1 MGKDKHK
8 DGETAASSE
17 TNRDHSWDQEARDT
31 TLAQTITEAVTREMA
46 KAHAHYQ
53 AIINEKGATTLPTSL
68 KISSGSHG
76 FKVMDPF
83 NWTKDKSIYQ
93 RWQLW
98 SQKARLTLDAMEGDS
113 EKTKISYFH
122 HWING
127 DGITQI
133 EAWKNNKILISQ
145 SAYDALESKEG
156 KYSSEHI
163 ESYFTLFEL
172 SLAPRSNPL
181 LAVENFHFTKQ
192 GSMTSREFH
201 SHIVKIV
208 KRCQFP
214 CPEAE
219 ERAIRDAIFMGMNS
233 QWARDKAINL
243 MNEEGKELTV
253 DFLMNQLAIEDCNT
267 QHKFLSQ
274 LNSSSSV
281 NFAAYD
287 HRQNKGKSNKPKHTS
302 GKNGVQN
309 KPGVQTSST
318 NSQPSRKPPGMEGK
332 CMKCGKPEH
341 QPGQKCA
348 AKNAK
353 CKDCHKIGH
362 FYKVCQSKKRAKR
375 ANLAQIAPQTEQD
388 THINENGV
396 RQPNPPMVIMLK
408 IVNHIGTT
416 NGSQGKH
423 LKFPINV
430 DPRGPNKHHLVVRV
444 DTGADVNCMNQKTF
458 KKLFPKVK
466 LSVCPHEIQNFGNSV
481 ADISI
486 LGQFCTYLQFRGEKY
501 LNTFIVTNA
510 NDCPNLLSHG
520 ATFRMAVLLP
530 NYPEENVVKSCGEN
544 VPNFKYSTSTSTS
557 TGTSSNVFQILQDLR
572 LKQYQGNHPDSLQN
586 ESRMSHTS
594 THSTTGTLA

>member
-1 MGKDKHK
+1 MGTDKHK

-17 TNRDHSWDQEARDT
+17 TNRDHSRDQEARDAA
-31 TLAQTITEAVTREMA
+31 LVQTIAEAFTREMA
-46 KAHAHYQ
+46 KAHVHYQ
-53 AIINEKGATTLPTSL
+53 AIINEKGTTILPTSL

-76 FKVMDPF
+76 FMVMDPF
-83 NWTKDKSIYQ
+83 DWTKDKSIYQ

-98 SQKARLTLDAMEGDS
+98 SQKTRLALDAMEGVS

-127 DGITQI
+127 DGMTQI
-133 EAWKNNKILISQ
+133 EAWKSNKILISQ
-145 SAYDALESKEG
+145 SAYDALESKDG

-163 ESYFTLFEL
+163 ESYFTLFKL
-172 SLAPRSNPL
+172 SLAPKSNPL
-181 LAVENFHFTKQ
+181 LAVEDLHFAKQ
-192 GSMTSREFH
+192 GSMTYGEFH

-219 ERAIRDAIFMGMNS
+219 ERAIRDAIFLGMNS

-287 HRQNKGKSNKPKHTS
+287 HRQNKSKHTS

-332 CMKCGKPEH
+332 CMRCGKPEH

-362 FYKVCQSKKRAKR
+362 FYKVCQSKKRAKK
-375 ANLAQIAPQTEQD
+375 ANLAQVAPQTEQD
-388 THINENGV
+388 THINEN
-396 RQPNPPMVIMLK
+396 
-408 IVNHIGTT
+408 
-416 NGSQGKH
+416 
-423 LKFPINV
+423 
-430 DPRGPNKHHLVVRV
+430 
-444 DTGADVNCMNQKTF
+444 
-458 KKLFPKVK
+458 
-466 LSVCPHEIQNFGNSV
+466 
-481 ADISI
+481 
-486 LGQFCTYLQFRGEKY
+486 
-501 LNTFIVTNA
+501 
-510 NDCPNLLSHG
+510 
-520 ATFRMAVLLP
+520 
-530 NYPEENVVKSCGEN
+530 
-544 VPNFKYSTSTSTS
+544 
-557 TGTSSNVFQILQDLR
+557 
-572 LKQYQGNHPDSLQN
+572 
-586 ESRMSHTS
+586 
-594 THSTTGTLA
+594 